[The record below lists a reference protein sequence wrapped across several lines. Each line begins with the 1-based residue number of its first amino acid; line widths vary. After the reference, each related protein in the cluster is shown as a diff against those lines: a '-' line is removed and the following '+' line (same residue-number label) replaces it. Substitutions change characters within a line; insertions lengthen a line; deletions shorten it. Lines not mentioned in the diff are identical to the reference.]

1 MSRDASKSMNGY
13 MYQRYYTIL
22 TFLDNINNDK
32 YEYMMEEGY
41 EDIDIIE
48 NTGIRTLI
56 QIKYLEKATSEE
68 SLTNYSGLMKVITSD
83 DNINNNKKIEKI
95 EYKIYNPYG
104 YHKELNKAFK
114 NRDRYNIGKYILL
127 LRSKKE
133 INKNEKDKMN
143 IDIRYINN
151 TKKLNEWVKLYKN
164 EIKKDELYKHFIK
177 KKECNDYFS
186 KFSLEEVK
194 SYDNLIYELRNKIE
208 KIYNES
214 FIKHDNKKFKREKIN
229 ILINKI
235 FQIFTEDMFNRVAQN
250 NDGKLLI
257 SDIKKNI
264 NKTIKRLKNK
274 NNLLAEYLN
283 SCEDQLFNKKI
294 TTQYKENII
303 DEINKD
309 IKDKL
314 SVIRFYCDIINKWKK
329 LKDKQDL
336 NIDINEINDKV
347 IKHIFNQSKKEQ
359 YTNIDDIKKYYNV
372 MGNCINLNNVYP

>member
-1 MSRDASKSMNGY
+1 
-13 MYQRYYTIL
+13 
-22 TFLDNINNDK
+22 
-32 YEYMMEEGY
+32 
-41 EDIDIIE
+41 
-48 NTGIRTLI
+48 
-56 QIKYLEKATSEE
+56 
-68 SLTNYSGLMKVITSD
+68 
-83 DNINNNKKIEKI
+83 
-95 EYKIYNPYG
+95 
-104 YHKELNKAFK
+104 
-114 NRDRYNIGKYILL
+114 
-127 LRSKKE
+127 
-133 INKNEKDKMN
+133 
-143 IDIRYINN
+143 
-151 TKKLNEWVKLYKN
+151 
-164 EIKKDELYKHFIK
+164 
-177 KKECNDYFS
+177 
-186 KFSLEEVK
+186 
-194 SYDNLIYELRNKIE
+194 
-208 KIYNES
+208 
-214 FIKHDNKKFKREKIN
+214 
-229 ILINKI
+229 
-235 FQIFTEDMFNRVAQN
+235 MFNRVAQN